1 MADLIATKALKY
13 ATRRLLP
20 DDHFTTKNERDARIL
35 IGIGK
40 ARRASLPQLD
50 HDRDSREGGSKLSEE
65 NLTALRAEYQ
75 RVVGKRPFN
84 GWDAA
89 TLREKIAAA

>member
-40 ARRASLPQLD
+40 ARRAEKAEPAKDELA
-50 HDRDSREGGSKLSEE
+50 E
-65 NLTALRAEYQ
+65 LRADYQ
-75 RVVGKRPFN
+75 EVVGKRPFY
-84 GWDAA
+84 GWDAD
-89 TLREKIAAA
+89 TLREKIAEVE

>member
-40 ARRASLPQLD
+40 ARRVQVATNEIYCPEVD
-50 HDRDSREGGSKLSEE
+50 ELS
-65 NLTALRAEYQ
+65 ALRAEYQ
-75 RVVGKRPFN
+75 EKLGKRPYH
-84 GWDAA
+84 GWDAEA
-89 TLREKIAAA
+89 LRDKIAAA

>member
-35 IGIGK
+35 VGIGK
-40 ARRASLPQLD
+40 ARRAVKAEPVKDELA
-50 HDRDSREGGSKLSEE
+50 E
-65 NLTALRAEYQ
+65 LRAEYQ
-75 RVVGKRPFN
+75 EAVGKRPFY
-84 GWDAA
+84 GWDAD
-89 TLREKIAAA
+89 TLREKIAEA

>member
-20 DDHFTTKNERDARIL
+20 DDRFTAKNERDARIL

-40 ARRASLPQLD
+40 ARRAPQAPQKNEQPDEQPDELA
-50 HDRDSREGGSKLSEE
+50 E
-65 NLTALRAEYQ
+65 LRAEYTEKL
-75 RVVGKRPFN
+75 GKRPFH
-84 GWDAA
+84 GWDAD
-89 TLREKIAAA
+89 TLREKIAEAE